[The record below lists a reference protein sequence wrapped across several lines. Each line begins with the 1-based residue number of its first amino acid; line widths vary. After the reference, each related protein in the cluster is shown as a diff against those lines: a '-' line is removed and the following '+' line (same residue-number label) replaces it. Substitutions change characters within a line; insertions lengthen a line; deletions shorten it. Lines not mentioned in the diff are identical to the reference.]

1 MIKVKKSMVCLM
13 ASVLLL
19 SSCIGSFGL
28 FNKVLDWNK
37 EATSSKF
44 VNEVLFIVLHI
55 IPVYEVCGV
64 VDVLVLNTVEFW
76 TGDNPIASHVGKT
89 QKVMGSDGKM
99 YAVTNLKDGYEIKN
113 EAGEVVDFKFDKA
126 EKVWSLQ
133 TQDGTTVKLLKVKD
147 NNTAEVY
154 LPNGKNMEVSM
165 DNLGLYQVR
174 MAAGNGMYFAAR

>member
-1 MIKVKKSMVCLM
+1 MKCARSFP
-13 ASVLLL
+13 SSL
-19 SSCIGSFGL
+19 SS
-28 FNKVLDWNK
+28 
-37 EATSSKF
+37 APSSS
-44 VNEVLFIVLHI
+44 N
-55 IPVYEVCGV
+55 
-64 VDVLVLNTVEFW
+64 
-76 TGDNPIASHVGKT
+76 VGKT

-113 EAGEVVDFKFDKA
+113 EAGEVVDFKFDKS